1 MTNED
6 IIDVVNRV
14 KLGTIV
20 VVLPP
25 GRSAWMGLSL
35 VPVADHGSPQ
45 VARGPLHQSDTFW
58 KN

>member
-25 GRSAWMGLSL
+25 GRSARMG
-35 VPVADHGSPQ
+35 PIAGS
-45 VARGPLHQSDTFW
+45 RS
-58 KN
+58 